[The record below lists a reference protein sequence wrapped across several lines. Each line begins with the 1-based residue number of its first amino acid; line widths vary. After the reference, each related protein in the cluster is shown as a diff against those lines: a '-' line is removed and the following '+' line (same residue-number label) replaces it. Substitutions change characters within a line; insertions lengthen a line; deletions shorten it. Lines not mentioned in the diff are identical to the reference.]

1 MHACMH
7 GWMDGWMDGWMEAR
21 RRTSAIAGVDV
32 GRSDDNLQESVS
44 FFYLVG
50 SRIKFRF
57 SDLGGNVVTH

>member
-7 GWMDGWMDGWMEAR
+7 GRMDGWMEAR
-21 RRTSAIAGVDV
+21 RHTSAIASVDV
-32 GRSDDNLQESVS
+32 GRSEDNSQESVL

-50 SRIKFRF
+50 SGIKFRF